1 MSCAELVVK
10 ILPKSFND
18 GRMLTIDVLVL
29 TRVHRGRAACH
40 YCGVCHR
47 GCITRSYF
55 SSLNATLPAAE
66 KTGRMTLRPYSV
78 VHSLIFDPATRK
90 VTGVRVIDGQTKQS
104 LEFRS
109 RILFLNASAL
119 ESTRILLNSSTPEF
133 HNGLGNTSG
142 ELGRNL
148 MDHVM
153 GAGADGHSGHEDK
166 DEFRQRPMERMF
178 RASEI

>member
-1 MSCAELVVK
+1 MMT
-10 ILPKSFND
+10 I
-18 GRMLTIDVLVL
+18 GRAAVL

-55 SSLNATLPAAE
+55 SSLNSTLPAAE

-119 ESTRILLNSSTPEF
+119 ESSAHFAELL
-133 HNGLGNTSG
+133 
-142 ELGRNL
+142 
-148 MDHVM
+148 
-153 GAGADGHSGHEDK
+153 HSGISQRS
-166 DEFRQRPMERMF
+166 RQYQRRTWPQSYGPRHGRRRRRHHSRP
-178 RASEI
+178 